1 MVRLKQVVGIMKTD
15 LKPIAGLRPAS
26 CRYGLSKVP
35 FRGPRRRTDGRYV
48 AFLGGAE
55 TFGQDGQPPFP
66 DLIEEALGE
75 VCVNLGSPKA
85 GPDLFVQDTAVRAL
99 VHDASAV
106 VIQILG
112 ATNLSN
118 RYYRVHPR
126 RNDRFVAPNEALRA
140 LYPEVDFT
148 EIAFTGH
155 LVARLREVDP
165 LRFIEVRKVLQATWL
180 RRMTGL
186 IAEARG
192 PVHLLWLG
200 QRQIGDPAVDGAA
213 PVFITGTMIDTLKS
227 LVAGVIEAGQP
238 DHQGVARALLPALR
252 RSLT

>member
-15 LKPIAGLRPAS
+15 VKPIAGLHPVT

-35 FRGPRRRTDGRYV
+35 FRGPRRRTDGRYI

-55 TFGQDGQPPFP
+55 TFGPDAPHPFP

-75 VCVNLGSPKA
+75 VCVNLGSAMA

-106 VIQILG
+106 VIQVLG
-112 ATNLSN
+112 ATNLNN

-126 RNDRFVAPNEALRA
+126 RNDRFIAPSAELRA
-140 LYPEVDFT
+140 LFPEVDFA

-155 LVARLREVDP
+155 LVARLREADP
-165 LRFIEVRKVLQATWL
+165 LRFMEVRKALQATWL
-180 RRMTGL
+180 RRMTAL

-200 QRQIGDPAVDGAA
+200 ERRCDDPAVDGAD
-213 PVFITGTMIDTLKS
+213 PVFVTGRMIDTLKP
-227 LVAGVIEAGQP
+227 LVAGVTEAGAS
-238 DHQGVARALLPALR
+238 DHQAVARALIPVLR